1 MDGTFAREEERKIM
15 DKLLASEPAADLD
28 GTMYRLAGNVQSVN
42 LVYR

>member
-28 GTMYRLAGNVQSVN
+28 GTNCTGWREMCSP
-42 LVYR
+42 